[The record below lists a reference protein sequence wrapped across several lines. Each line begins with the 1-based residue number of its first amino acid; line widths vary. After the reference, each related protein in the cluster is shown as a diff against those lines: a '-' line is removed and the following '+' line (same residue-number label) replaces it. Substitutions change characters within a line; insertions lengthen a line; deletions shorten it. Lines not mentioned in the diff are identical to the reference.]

1 MDNLH
6 KKVKRNGGPEVANK
20 DNKGIDMVI
29 RKIQNARQSM
39 GQPDHS
45 APSVPLVQQDAQKLS
60 RPAKIEMLKQDLLTQ
75 QKLVWQQLQIL
86 KLLRMDNFGHP
97 QPARGIISG

>member
-6 KKVKRNGGPEVANK
+6 KKVKRNGGPDVAAK

-39 GQPDHS
+39 GQPDNS

-75 QKLVWQQLQIL
+75 QKLVW
-86 KLLRMDNFGHP
+86 
-97 QPARGIISG
+97 